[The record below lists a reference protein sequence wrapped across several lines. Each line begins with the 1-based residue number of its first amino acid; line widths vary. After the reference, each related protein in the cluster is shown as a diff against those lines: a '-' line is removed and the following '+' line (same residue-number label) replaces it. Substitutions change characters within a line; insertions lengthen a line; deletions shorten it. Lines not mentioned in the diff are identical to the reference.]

1 MHVQYLGTPMTII
14 VKRDGKK
21 EKFEERKVERSI
33 EAAAREA
40 KLPEDRVRRLVEDVS
55 KNIIG
60 SARKDKEVRS
70 ASLREAV
77 LEKLDI
83 TAPEVSRAWRDFD
96 RRTKGLA

>member
-1 MHVQYLGTPMTII
+1 MTII